1 MNLLIVLSFL
11 VMGFF
16 LIIKGSLHQKE
27 KEKIIEYRYVPR
39 TFEEEQK
46 EPVMVM
52 DLFYKMF
59 QQSSVL
65 PNKI

>member
-1 MNLLIVLSFL
+1 MNFLIILSIL
-11 VMGFF
+11 VFGSF
-16 LIIKGSLHQKE
+16 LIIKGSLGKEE

-52 DLFYKMF
+52 DLFSKMF
-59 QQSSVL
+59 QQSSVQ
-65 PNKI
+65 PNDI